1 MKMMHSRLSRNG
13 KSSNRGMTRSN
24 QYEFHVKQYLAQI
37 PTESGRNG
45 QRERENERKKERE
58 RERKLKILWRVSS
71 RVKCSPSTAW
81 ALEELTFWAAV
92 AEATYVA
99 CNLVPL
105 PLPVLVL
112 LLLVLVPGLVCPSH
126 NLLQIKIAY

>member
-37 PTESGRNG
+37 PTESG
-45 QRERENERKKERE
+45 ERDERE
-58 RERKLKILWRVSS
+58 RERARKLKILWRVSS

-81 ALEELTFWAAV
+81 PLEEELTFWAAV
-92 AEATYVA
+92 AEATDVA

-105 PLPVLVL
+105 PLP
-112 LLLVLVPGLVCPSH
+112 VLVPGLVCPSH

>member
-45 QRERENERKKERE
+45 QRERERTRERKRE

-105 PLPVLVL
+105 PLPVLL
-112 LLLVLVPGLVCPSH
+112 LVPGLVCPSH

>member
-37 PTESGRNG
+37 PTESG
-45 QRERENERKKERE
+45 ERDERE
-58 RERKLKILWRVSS
+58 RARKLKILWRVSS
-71 RVKCSPSTAW
+71 KVKCSPSTAW
-81 ALEELTFWAAV
+81 PLEEELTFWAAV
-92 AEATYVA
+92 AEATDVA
-99 CNLVPL
+99 CNLMPL
-105 PLPVLVL
+105 P
-112 LLLVLVPGLVCPSH
+112 VLVPGLVCPSH